1 MLRCASFT
9 FARLNIGRAIGAL
22 RCYQHKPTP
31 SAAFIELEPRR
42 ETNQLDMKAIDPK
55 YIRNFSIIAHID
67 HGKSTLAD
75 RLMEI
80 TGTLPKGQRH
90 AQYLDK
96 LQVER
101 ERGITVKAQNASLFV
116 KYKGERYLLNLIDT
130 PGHVD
135 FTYEVSR
142 SLAACQGCLLLVDCM
157 QGIQAQTLANFHL
170 AKDNGCKIIPVINKV
185 DMDAADVN
193 YVMDQLED
201 TLEFDR
207 EEVLLASGKS
217 GIGTSDILAAVIERI
232 PPPSAANDKPP
243 RILLFDS
250 WFDTYRGVI
259 CMVELFDGYVKK
271 GWLFAFLIH
280 EFVHI
285 ATKRVEIMSLNLFLL
300 FFLLLFF
307 FFFFFCLETGDI
319 IESTQ
324 SREKYEVQDVGIM
337 YPEEKSTSSLYAGQV
352 GYLVCGMKKS
362 VEAKIGDTFKTPNSS
377 VVPLPGFKNPKPMVF
392 SGIYP
397 VESDEFEKLQAA
409 IEKLTLNDSSVTMQK
424 ESSDA
429 LGLGFRCGFLGLL
442 HMSVFHQRLEQEYNA
457 NVIGTPPTVP
467 YEIVSDKDDK
477 VTVVE
482 NPSQF
487 PSPQFVKEYR
497 EPFVTST
504 IIAPTEYVGP
514 LLSLC
519 QERRGEQV
527 EMTYLGPKRV
537 LLKYL
542 LPLNEIVVDF
552 YDELKSVSSGY
563 ASFDYEPIG
572 YRKSQIVKLDICL
585 NGKPVDALATIVH
598 KDHAEKVGRKLC
610 LKLKDV
616 IQRQLFVIAIQASIG
631 SKVIA
636 RETVSAMRKDV
647 TAKCYG
653 GDITR
658 KRKLLEKQKE
668 GKKMMKKI
676 GNIELSKEAFL
687 SILSNNSVFTSNK

>member
-271 GWLFAFLIH
+271 
-280 EFVHI
+280 
-285 ATKRVEIMSLNLFLL
+285 
-300 FFLLLFF
+300 
-307 FFFFFCLETGDI
+307 GDI

-616 IQRQLFVIAIQASIG
+616 IQRFMDEPHENQSRFASIYPTH
-631 SKVIA
+631 SPRRI
-636 RETVSAMRKDV
+636 
-647 TAKCYG
+647 
-653 GDITR
+653 
-658 KRKLLEKQKE
+658 KLATL
-668 GKKMMKKI
+668 
-676 GNIELSKEAFL
+676 L
-687 SILSNNSVFTSNK
+687 SIYIITPSIICCSLLS